1 MTRKSNKPLT
11 KKQMAVYDIENA
23 IWHLEELKK
32 ELTKKA
38 LARTRILLVS
48 DALVRITRQVFTP
61 KEYDESLKRFQL
73 DIDKILE
80 KEGYVK

>member
-1 MTRKSNKPLT
+1 
-11 KKQMAVYDIENA
+11 MAVYDIENA